1 MLTLVSGALRVRL
14 VKRRQGNDS
23 GFILIDGSVF
33 KSSEGEDVREQIWE
47 SF

>member
-1 MLTLVSGALRVRL
+1 MLTLVSGGWGIRD
-14 VKRRQGNDS
+14 VKGRQGNDS

-33 KSSEGEDVREQIWE
+33 KGSEGEDVQEQIWE